1 MNHGITHKGA
11 VEINSLQ
18 VYF

>member
-1 MNHGITHKGA
+1 MKHGITHKGA